1 MKTEILKFALAAALA
16 ATTGCINSVNTT
28 ENADKNMTPTHIADS
43 RFVTDGFLRDRLALR
58 SVRFSPAPGGLQQVQ
73 VEATSLR
80 VGFWDQAFGPE
91 RYHIRYKF
99 SWYDNNGMAVETVL
113 SDWQDKWILPGE
125 TVQFQSVAP
134 TPACKDF
141 RLNLM
146 EGN

>member
-1 MKTEILKFALAAALA
+1 MKTLKIAFAVAFA
-16 ATTGCINSVNTT
+16 ATAGCMNSVNTT
-28 ENADKNMTPTHIADS
+28 ENADKNMTPTHIADA

-58 SVRFSPAPGGLQQVQ
+58 NVRFSPAPGGLQQVQ

-80 VGFWDQAFGPE
+80 VDFWDQISGPE
-91 RYHIRYKF
+91 KYHIRYKF
-99 SWYDNNGMAVETVL
+99 TWYDQAGMAVETVL

-134 TPACKDF
+134 SPACKDF

-146 EGN
+146 EGK

>member
-1 MKTEILKFALAAALA
+1 MKLLKFAFAAALA
-16 ATTGCINSVNTT
+16 ASAGCINSVNTT
-28 ENADKNMTPTHIADS
+28 ENADKNMTPTHIADA

-58 SVRFSPAPGGLQQVQ
+58 NVRFSPAPGGLQQVQ

-80 VGFWDQAFGPE
+80 VGFWDQMTGPD

-99 SWYDNNGMAVETVL
+99 TWFDMNGMAVETVL

-134 TPACKDF
+134 SPACKDF

-146 EGN
+146 EGQN

>member
-1 MKTEILKFALAAALA
+1 MKTRLVKCALAAAMIA
-16 ATTGCINSVNTT
+16 AAGCINSVNTT
-28 ENADKNMTPTHIADS
+28 ENADKNMMPTHIADS

-58 SVRFSPAPGGLQQVQ
+58 NVRFSPAPGGLQQVQ

-99 SWYDNNGMAVETVL
+99 TWFDNAGMAVETVL

-134 TPACKDF
+134 SPACRDF

>member
-1 MKTEILKFALAAALA
+1 MKKLLIPCVLAAALA
-16 ATTGCINSVNTT
+16 GATGCINSVNTT
-28 ENADKNMTPTHIADS
+28 ENADKNMTPTHISDT

-58 SVRFSPAPGGLQQVQ
+58 NVRFSPAPGGLQQVQ

-80 VGFWDQAFGPE
+80 VGFWSQLGSGE
-91 RYHIRYKF
+91 KYHIRYKF
-99 SWYDNNGMAVETVL
+99 TWFDNTGMKVETVL
-113 SDWQDKWILPGE
+113 SDWQDMYILPGE

-141 RLNLM
+141 RLNLI

>member
-1 MKTEILKFALAAALA
+1 MNAKLMKYALAAAMA
-16 ATTGCINSVNTT
+16 AAAGCISSVNTT
-28 ENADKNMTPTHIADS
+28 ENADKNMTPTHIADT

-58 SVRFSPAPGGLQQVQ
+58 NVRFSPAPGGLQQVQ

-80 VGFWDQAFGPE
+80 VGFWDQAFGPD
-91 RYHIRYKF
+91 RYHVRYKF
-99 SWYDNNGMAVETVL
+99 TWFDNSGMAVETVL
-113 SDWQDKWILPGE
+113 SDWQDKWIMPGE

-146 EGN
+146 EGD

>member
-1 MKTEILKFALAAALA
+1 MNAKLMKYALAAAMA
-16 ATTGCINSVNTT
+16 AAAGCISSVNTT
-28 ENADKNMTPTHIADS
+28 ENADTNMTPTHIADS

-58 SVRFSPAPGGLQQVQ
+58 NVRFSPAPGGLQQVQ

-80 VGFWDQAFGPE
+80 VGFWDQAFGPDK
-91 RYHIRYKF
+91 YHIRYKF
-99 SWYDNNGMAVETVL
+99 TWFDSTGMAINTIL

-141 RLNLM
+141 RLNLI
-146 EGN
+146 EAN

>member
-1 MKTEILKFALAAALA
+1 MKLLKFAFVAARA
-16 ATTGCINSVNTT
+16 ASAGCINSVNTT
-28 ENADKNMTPTHIADS
+28 ENADKNMTPTHIADA

-58 SVRFSPAPGGLQQVQ
+58 NVRFSPAPGGLQQVQ

-80 VGFWDQAFGPE
+80 VGFWDQMTGPD

-99 SWYDNNGMAVETVL
+99 TWFDVNGMAVETVL

-134 TPACKDF
+134 SPACKDF

-146 EGN
+146 EGQN

>member
-1 MKTEILKFALAAALA
+1 MKLLKFAFVAALA
-16 ATTGCINSVNTT
+16 ASAGCINSVNTT
-28 ENADKNMTPTHIADS
+28 ENADKNMTPTHIADA

-58 SVRFSPAPGGLQQVQ
+58 NVRFSPAPGGLQQVQ

-80 VGFWDQAFGPE
+80 VGFWDQIGGPD

-99 SWYDNNGMAVETVL
+99 TWFDQNGMAIETVL

-134 TPACKDF
+134 SPACKDF

-146 EGN
+146 EGQN